1 VDPQQVTRS
10 YANIKQPVKKPLR
23 DALKLLILI
32 HVGGD
37 LRIKIDPTSKFIIQ
51 HFFPAC
57 TDPHRVTPC
66 FIRGQIGPV
75 LSKIAHRLMREVL
88 QQLEI
93 LSPTRDCTRFPILFS
108 TFSVLFMAVE
118 TLQYHLAKQPYHT
131 HYDEPSHAAAATAGC
146 TPFATRNLDEWEGA
160 EILRN
165 FYKATF
171 PVCNSQARKLG
182 DGMPLPESWTT
193 NSSEPETRHFFKTLN
208 GAIDEARAY
217 LIDKREVSVVPANDM
232 SCFFDHLLAKFYLM

>member
-1 VDPQQVTRS
+1 
-10 YANIKQPVKKPLR
+10 LR
-23 DALKLLILI
+23 EALKLLILV

-37 LRIKIDPTSKFIIQ
+37 LRIKANLNSNFIIQ
-51 HFFPAC
+51 HFFPTC
-57 TDPHRVTPC
+57 TDPRRVTPC

-93 LSPTRDCTRFPILFS
+93 LSPTRARFPILFS

-118 TLQYHLAKQPYHT
+118 SLQYHLAKQPYHA
-131 HYDEPSHAAAATAGC
+131 HYDEPSHTTHSAAGC

-165 FYKATF
+165 FYKSTF

-193 NSSEPETRHFFKTLN
+193 NSSESETRDFFRTLN
-208 GAIDEARAY
+208 GAIDVARLY
-217 LIDKREVSVVPANDM
+217 LLGKSERSVVPASGM